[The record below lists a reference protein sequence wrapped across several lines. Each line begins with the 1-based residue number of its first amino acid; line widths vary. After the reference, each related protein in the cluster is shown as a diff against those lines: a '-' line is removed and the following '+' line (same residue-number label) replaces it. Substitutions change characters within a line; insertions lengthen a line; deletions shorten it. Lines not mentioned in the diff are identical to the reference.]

1 MIQSDLRRAVAALA
15 AQAGDGDWIINSI
28 PSGIESQMLQDA
40 LIQDRIC
47 ILKGQKAFYLAGT
60 SSVQYT
66 ESSTRQIKNIFSVSS
81 VPLW

>member
-1 MIQSDLRRAVAALA
+1 MIQS
-15 AQAGDGDWIINSI
+15 GDGDWIINSI

-60 SSVQYT
+60 SPPNKKYLLRVLRASVVKNLFW
-66 ESSTRQIKNIFSVSS
+66 TRVTRDG
-81 VPLW
+81 